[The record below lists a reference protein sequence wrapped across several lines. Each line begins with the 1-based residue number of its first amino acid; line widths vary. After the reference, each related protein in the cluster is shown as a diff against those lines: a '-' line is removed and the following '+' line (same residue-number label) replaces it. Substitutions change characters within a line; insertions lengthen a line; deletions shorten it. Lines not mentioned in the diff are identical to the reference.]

1 MAISLIVHAIDYMD
15 NCQVFLQKAAVTRIV
30 RATLQFMRVQYSK
43 LERCYIDIVT
53 EAVFPMTSFKDDN
66 DVTPFTPLPAN
77 RIHVTD
83 FLQYVASHQDTMQ
96 KYKDE
101 FQVRS

>member
-1 MAISLIVHAIDYMD
+1 MI
-15 NCQVFLQKAAVTRIV
+15 
-30 RATLQFMRVQYSK
+30 
-43 LERCYIDIVT
+43 
-53 EAVFPMTSFKDDN
+53 DDN

-77 RIHVTD
+77 RISIAD

-96 KYKDE
+96 KYRDE